1 MVTMEDRD
9 GFIWMDGEWLDWRK
23 AKTEVNI
30 ANKKTKVKE
39 LNSIL

>member
-1 MVTMEDRD
+1 TSLNERLIALSCLK
-9 GFIWMDGEWLDWRK
+9 FSQSK

-30 ANKKTKVKE
+30 ANKKTKVKK